1 MKLRIPKFEN
11 TPYTATHTD
20 VGSAAK
26 ALSRFLCAKD
36 TKTAILTG
44 AGISTASGLPDY
56 RGPTGTYTTNP
67 NHQPTLY
74 HEFVSNEHK
83 RKRYWS
89 RAWIGYE
96 QALKWARPNVAHEVL
111 TGWLRGGKVSG
122 LITQNV
128 DGLHVLARDGTARDL
143 AGTSSVSR
151 DSGENADPALSAA
164 SDHPLPLVELHGS
177 AYRVHCLSCGER
189 TSREQFQ
196 NRMAEDNGW
205 SKDDA
210 VAGKVM
216 SGRGFAKKQEEVQF
230 IDPGTGKE
238 SNEGA
243 TITPGG
249 SPISSNPFLASLDDS
264 AGTKDDSTNSRLDVS
279 DDSARP
285 RSKPR
290 LDISGNKLNDSQ
302 LNADG
307 DAELDVEIDYDSVV
321 IPPCLSCGGV
331 LKPSIVFFGESVPD
345 ADRARARDLLKSSDQ
360 LLVIGTSLSTFS
372 AFDLVRQF
380 YRQGKKV
387 AVLNKG
393 GVRGEGKE
401 WEADVRLDG
410 DIGGVLEKVKW

>member
-11 TPYTATHTD
+11 TPYTPTHTD
-20 VGSAAK
+20 VASAAK
-26 ALSRFLCAKD
+26 ALSRFLSAKN

-111 TGWLRGGKVSG
+111 TGWLQGGKISG

-128 DGLHVLARDGTARDL
+128 DGLHVRARDSEE
-143 AGTSSVSR
+143 TSPVSR
-151 DSGENADPALSAA
+151 DLETSPVS
-164 SDHPLPLVELHGS
+164 PPLVELHGS
-177 AYRVHCLSCGER
+177 AYRVHCLGCGER
-189 TSREQFQ
+189 TSREEFQ
-196 NRMAEDNGW
+196 NRMAEDNAW

-210 VAGKVM
+210 VAGNVM
-216 SGRGFAKKQEEVQF
+216 SGRGFETDNSSKNENAQF
-230 IDPGTGKE
+230 IDPGTSRE

-249 SPISSNPFLASLDDS
+249 SPTSANPFLASLDDS
-264 AGTKDDSTNSRLDVS
+264 AGISGKNDSTKSPFDVS
-279 DDSARP
+279 DDSA
-285 RSKPR
+285 KPR
-290 LDISGNKLNDSQ
+290 FDSTKPLLDISGNKLNDPQ

-321 IPPCLSCGGV
+321 IPPCLNCGGV
-331 LKPSIVFFGESVPD
+331 LKPSIVFFGESVPE
-345 ADRARARDLLKSSDQ
+345 ADRARARDLLTHSDQ

-410 DIGGVLEKVKW
+410 DIGAVLEKVKW

>member
-1 MKLRIPKFEN
+1 MNIATLELVSSIMKLRIPKFEN
-11 TPYTATHTD
+11 TPYTPTHTD
-20 VGSAAK
+20 VASAAK
-26 ALSRFLCAKD
+26 ALSRFLTAKN

-74 HEFVSNEHK
+74 HEFVSDEHK

-111 TGWLRGGKVSG
+111 TGWLRGGHISG

-128 DGLHVLARDGTARDL
+128 DGLHKLSQVSGGDIVDNVNVSADL
-143 AGTSSVSR
+143 RAGREV
-151 DSGENADPALSAA
+151 PA
-164 SDHPLPLVELHGS
+164 LVELHGS
-177 AYRVHCLSCGER
+177 AYRVHCLSCGDQ
-189 TSREQFQ
+189 TSREDFQ
-196 NRMAEDNGW
+196 DRMAKDNGW

-210 VAGKVM
+210 VAGTAM
-216 SGRGFAKKQEEVQF
+216 TGRGFTTDKTTESDLAQF
-230 IDPGTGKE
+230 VDPGTRVE
-238 SNEGA
+238 TNTGA
-243 TITPGG
+243 TVTPGG
-249 SPISSNPFLASLDDS
+249 SPTSSNPFLASLDDS
-264 AGTKDDSTNSRLDVS
+264 T
-279 DDSARP
+279 
-285 RSKPR
+285 SKSR
-290 LDISGNKLNDSQ
+290 LDISGNKLNEAAPGRQQQ

-307 DAELDVEIDYDSVV
+307 DAELDVEIDYDRVA
-321 IPPCLSCGGV
+321 IPPCLNCGGV
-331 LKPSIVFFGESVPD
+331 LKPSIVFFGESVPE
-345 ADRARARDLLKSSDQ
+345 ADRARARDLLESSDQ

-380 YRQGKKV
+380 YKQGKKV

-393 GVRGEGKE
+393 GVRGEGKD

-410 DIGGVLEKVKW
+410 DIGGVLEKVKM

>member
-11 TPYTATHTD
+11 TPYIATHTD
-20 VGSAAK
+20 VASAAK
-26 ALSRFLCAKD
+26 ALSRFLSAKN

-74 HEFVSNEHK
+74 HEFVSDEHK

-111 TGWLRGGKVSG
+111 TGWLKGGKISG

-128 DGLHVLARDGTARDL
+128 DGLHKL
-143 AGTSSVSR
+143 SQVSGGKAVVE
-151 DSGENADPALSAA
+151 DVTVSAVA
-164 SDHPLPLVELHGS
+164 PTLVELHGS

-189 TSREQFQ
+189 TSREEFQ
-196 NRMAEDNGW
+196 DRMAEENKW

-210 VAGKVM
+210 VAGTAM
-216 SGRGFAKKQEEVQF
+216 SGKGFTTDKTTESDLAQF
-230 IDPGTGKE
+230 IDPGTESE
-238 SNEGA
+238 SNTPSTPNSGA

-249 SPISSNPFLASLDDS
+249 SPTSSNPFLASLDDS
-264 AGTKDDSTNSRLDVS
+264 AG
-279 DDSARP
+279 
-285 RSKPR
+285 SKPR
-290 LDISGNKLNDSQ
+290 LDISGNKLNDGQQQ

-321 IPPCLSCGGV
+321 IPPCLNCGGV
-331 LKPSIVFFGESVPD
+331 LKPSIVFFGESVPET
-345 ADRARARDLLKSSDQ
+345 DRARARELLKASDQ

-380 YRQGKKV
+380 YKQGKKV

-393 GVRGEGKE
+393 GVRGEGKD

>member
-11 TPYTATHTD
+11 TPYAVTHTD
-20 VGSAAK
+20 VSSAAK
-26 ALSRFLCAKD
+26 ALSRFLGSRN

-56 RGPTGTYTTNP
+56 RGPSGTYTTNP
-67 NHQPTLY
+67 NHKPTLY
-74 HEFVSNEHK
+74 HEFVHDEHK

-111 TGWLRGGKVSG
+111 TGWLQGGKIAG

-128 DGLHVLARDGTARDL
+128 DGLHKLSDMGFDVTQMAEIR
-143 AGTSSVSR
+143 
-151 DSGENADPALSAA
+151 SGSA
-164 SDHPLPLVELHGS
+164 SPELVELHGS

-189 TSREQFQ
+189 TSREAFQ
-196 NRMAEDNGW
+196 DRMAEANEW
-205 SKDDA
+205 SKEN
-210 VAGKVM
+210 VGSM
-216 SGRGFAKKQEEVQF
+216 TGRGFDRPKSSDQPSDKAQF
-230 IDPGTGKE
+230 VDPGMEEKANQTKVGQDDSTE
-238 SNEGA
+238 SKNHSTP

-249 SPISSNPFLASLDDS
+249 TATSSNPYLASLDDS
-264 AGTKDDSTNSRLDVS
+264 SQS
-279 DDSARP
+279 
-285 RSKPR
+285 R
-290 LDISGNKLNDSQ
+290 LDISGYNLSTGQQ

-321 IPPCLSCGGV
+321 IPPCLNCGGV
-331 LKPSIVFFGESVPD
+331 LKPSIVFFGESVPEED
-345 ADRARARDLLKSSDQ
+345 RIRARQLLQSSDQ

-380 YRQGKKV
+380 YKQGKKV

-393 GVRGEGKE
+393 GVRGEGKD
-401 WEADVRLDG
+401 WHADVRLDG
-410 DIGGVLEKVKW
+410 DIGSVLDKVKF